1 MKSTQSR
8 FLLMLVAIIAVG
20 LLVLVAN
27 LVLLQQQNKRI
38 KMIQAQ
44 TKQQEIIFRENQE
57 KMANKAEDERSRNK
71 LRVRLATL
79 DQHLADYQYMP
90 TYLKQIKKSAVLTKN
105 KLRVIQP
112 GDLRPL
118 DWVTSPLTAG
128 LTAPEAAAGTPPEG
142 TPPEA
147 TPPPP
152 PPTEGDTGLAG
163 KYRVMPINLDVQ
175 GDYVS
180 FINLLDQFRQFPK
193 MIYVRT
199 IDIVP
204 LSLLDGKNK
213 LAIRMQTYAIIT
225 AEQYARKAPK
235 IVPATEVVE

>member
-8 FLLMLVAIIAVG
+8 YLLMLVAIVAVG

-38 KMIQAQ
+38 KTLEAQ
-44 TKQQEIIFRENQE
+44 TKQQKIVFRENQD

-90 TYLKQIKKSAVLTKN
+90 TYLKEMKLTAGLTKN

-118 DWVTSPLTAG
+118 DWVTSPLTSG
-128 LTAPEAAAGTPPEG
+128 LTAPEQAGEGAPAEGEAPAAPPAATPPEG
-142 TPPEA
+142 
-147 TPPPP
+147 
-152 PPTEGDTGLAG
+152 DSLLAG
-163 KYRVMPINLDVQ
+163 KYRVMPINLDIT

-180 FINLLDQFRQFPK
+180 LINLLDQFRQFRK

-199 IDIVP
+199 VEIAPV
-204 LSLLDGKNK
+204 SQLDGKND

-225 AEQYARKAPK
+225 ADQYARKAPK
-235 IVPATEVVE
+235 VMPVMEVVE